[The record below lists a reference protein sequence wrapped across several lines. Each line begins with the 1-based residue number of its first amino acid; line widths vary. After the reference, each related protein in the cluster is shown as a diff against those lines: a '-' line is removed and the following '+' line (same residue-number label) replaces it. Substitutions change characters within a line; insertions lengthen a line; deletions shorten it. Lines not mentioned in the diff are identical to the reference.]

1 MSGFWQRTKSVKQ
14 TKREDYGMNKTTKIL
29 LTLSLTAFL
38 TSLTG
43 VLWGFFL
50 PIGAVCL
57 GLFMI
62 FNLLGKE
69 AESFDQEQRMRVAKA
84 TANTW
89 TPQPSRWPQ
98 STVSIAATFTR

>member
-1 MSGFWQRTKSVKQ
+1 
-14 TKREDYGMNKTTKIL
+14 
-29 LTLSLTAFL
+29 
-38 TSLTG
+38 
-43 VLWGFFL
+43 
-50 PIGAVCL
+50 
-57 GLFMI
+57 MI

-89 TPQPSRWPQ
+89 TPQPSRRPQ